1 MTKTHVKERTKS
13 IYLIF
18 QCYNRRF
25 ELLKFGPQ
33 INEIKE
39 YIDSIIK
46 KEKELIIKETILE
59 ADREGTKLSWT
70 ELRSAVNDNAVF

>member
-1 MTKTHVKERTKS
+1 MNCLKLDDK
-13 IYLIF
+13 F
-18 QCYNRRF
+18 
-25 ELLKFGPQ
+25 KFGPQ
-33 INEIKE
+33 INEIRE